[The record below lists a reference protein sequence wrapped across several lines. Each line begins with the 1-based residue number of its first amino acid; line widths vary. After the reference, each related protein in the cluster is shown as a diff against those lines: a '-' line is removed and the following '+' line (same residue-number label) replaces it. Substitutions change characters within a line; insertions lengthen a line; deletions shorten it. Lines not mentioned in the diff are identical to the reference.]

1 MAKDLKKK
9 DLALCIDRDGVI
21 NVERTDYVK
30 KWEEF
35 VFKPDFLEFF
45 QKFQKGLNS
54 ASLLQTKEV
63 SV

>member
-35 VFKPDFLEFF
+35 VFKPDF
-45 QKFQKGLNS
+45 
-54 ASLLQTKEV
+54 
-63 SV
+63 

>member
-45 QKFQKGLNS
+45 PELIAYLN
-54 ASLLQTKEV
+54 EV
-63 SV
+63 EFKPVSPARL